1 MKAAKTVEEEMC
13 RRLVPLGMPNVR
25 FAVSIEEKPLADDGF
40 DRISFLFS
48 ANTSTA
54 MQPVSQVA
62 SGGEIAR
69 VMLSLKA
76 MISGAVKLP
85 TIIFDEIDTGVSGK
99 IAEKM
104 AGIMHE
110 MAAAKR
116 QVVSI
121 THLPQIAAK
130 GSTHYK
136 VFKEEGDNGTTT
148 RMTLL
153 NNEERVQEIAQMLSG
168 SEVTEAALD
177 NARALLRQ

>member
-1 MKAAKTVEEEMC
+1 
-13 RRLVPLGMPNVR
+13 
-25 FAVSIEEKPLADDGF
+25 
-40 DRISFLFS
+40 
-48 ANTSTA
+48 
-54 MQPVSQVA
+54 
-62 SGGEIAR
+62 
-69 VMLSLKA
+69 
-76 MISGAVKLP
+76 
-85 TIIFDEIDTGVSGK
+85 
-99 IAEKM
+99 
-104 AGIMHE
+104 MHE

-130 GSTHYK
+130 GTTHYK